1 MKKFLGFMLVAAL
14 SVGLVGCGNEEVK
27 DDVYNQD
34 HANDELTEETIVEE
48 VVEGEAEAELAEVE
62 PVA

>member
-34 HANDELTEETIVEE
+34 QANDELTEETIVEE
-48 VVEGEAEAELAEVE
+48 VVEGEAEAELVEAE

>member
-1 MKKFLGFMLVAAL
+1 MKKFLGLMLVAAL

-34 HANDELTEETIVEE
+34 QANDEVVEETVVEDAVEASAEE
-48 VVEGEAEAELAEVE
+48 VATEVV
-62 PVA
+62 PQ